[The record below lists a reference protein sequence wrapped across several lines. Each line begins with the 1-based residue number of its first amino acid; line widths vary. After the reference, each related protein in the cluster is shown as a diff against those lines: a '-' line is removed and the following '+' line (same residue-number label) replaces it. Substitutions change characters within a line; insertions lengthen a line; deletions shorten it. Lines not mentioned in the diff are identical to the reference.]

1 VVVDSVK
8 FFALHVN
15 GIVPVPLPVNV
26 PVIVV
31 VVDVVVVHVNVV
43 VSFVATVC
51 IRLYQVE

>member
-1 VVVDSVK
+1 MVVDSVK